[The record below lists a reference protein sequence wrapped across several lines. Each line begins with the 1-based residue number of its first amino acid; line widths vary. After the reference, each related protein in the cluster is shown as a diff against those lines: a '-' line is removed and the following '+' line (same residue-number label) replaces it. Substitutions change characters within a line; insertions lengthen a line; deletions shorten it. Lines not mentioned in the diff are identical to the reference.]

1 MTVELITAIGRE
13 IVLPICG
20 AGLLAWVVYLTSR

>member
-1 MTVELITAIGRE
+1 MTVELINAIGRE

-20 AGLLAWVVYLTSR
+20 IGLLAWTIYLANR